1 MNANDRVTEQM
12 SAAVAAALA
21 VDLPPVEYRAWTP
34 VMNAAGMG
42 PAAAPIT
49 RRRPGESD
57 VEVVSF
63 PQWWGSTGLG
73 HGGVGGAAVTEAQT
87 TVVAM
92 KGRGPAAVYFGHQ
105 LAYVVEHRNAR
116 FEHDVRH
123 RSMVA
128 RSMAG
133 VYCEAGDGSLA
144 RYRPIEVLRQAHAER
159 RALTQTEVAD
169 LGMHMGL
176 LRDLHLVAPGAD
188 GALRLTVLGAGLL
201 SQLSDLVAPAQPV
214 VVDRST

>member
-1 MNANDRVTEQM
+1 MRGNDRVTEQM
-12 SAAVAAALA
+12 HAAVTAALA
-21 VDLPPVEYRAWTP
+21 VDLPPVEYRA
-34 VMNAAGMG
+34 G
-42 PAAAPIT
+42 PPGDEGSWARPIT
-49 RRRPGESD
+49 RRRPCEEE

-63 PQWWGSTGLG
+63 PQWWGSTALG
-73 HGGVGGAAVTEAQT
+73 HGGAGGAAITEAQT

-92 KGRGPAAVYFGHQ
+92 KGRGPAAVYFGHR

-128 RSMAG
+128 RSMAD
-133 VYCEAGDGSLA
+133 VYSEAGDGSLA

-159 RALTQTEVAD
+159 RSLTQAEVAD